1 MNRKIEAMQFE
12 QEYYLLELAY
22 ESKLRDLKLD
32 IHLKSITKEVAR

>member
-1 MNRKIEAMQFE
+1 MKRKIKAMQFK
-12 QEYYLLELAY
+12 QEYRLLKLAY